1 MAKTVFIN
9 GLTVMT
15 AEWCNKVFN
24 TDGGHKHDGVNSD
37 GHAQKI
43 NLNTEFTVGA
53 QGKLEAPTESA
64 DLHVIRHDHAA
75 AGNAILQTDV
85 LRLHGAPR
93 DATRR
98 AQAPLDQSLYLQ
110 NTPKLLYRMKVLPVG
125 PGPNFSF
132 NDELSYNV
140 TGGLTAHP
148 GDAASYVLTAL
159 DGAAIQ
165 GIVQASFEGWNAG
178 LPLNARV
185 RAVWDDANDRV
196 ELLPYVYD
204 DAEVTPWR
212 RLRDQGEVYPPQEYF
227 LTVVVW

>member
-1 MAKTVFIN
+1 MPKTTFIN

-15 AEWCNKVFN
+15 AEWCNKAYV
-24 TDGGHKHDGVNSD
+24 TDGGHKHDGVDSD

-110 NTPKLLYRMKVLPVG
+110 NTPKMLYRMKALPVG
-125 PGPNFSF
+125 IGPTFTF
-132 NDELSYNV
+132 NDEVSYNV
-140 TGGLTAHP
+140 TSGLAVNPSDTT
-148 GDAASYVLTAL
+148 SYVLTAL
-159 DGAAIQ
+159 DGANIQ
-165 GIVQASFEGWNAG
+165 GIIQASFEGWGNG

-185 RAVWDDANDRV
+185 RAVWDDRV

-204 DAEVTPWR
+204 EAEATPWR
-212 RLRDQGEVYPPQEYF
+212 RLRDQGGLGQFDEYF
-227 LTVVVW
+227 LTVAVW